1 MIRTFFMHFFR
12 CTYGYYIVA
21 YVSFLSIYAVFENQP
36 QQEHFLLISKML
48 ITKVF
53 VSLKT
58 LVVFQIA
65 IKQNKI
71 KKKTKI
77 KIDKVV
83 FFDSLQNLTKFE
95 YFQQFLCG
103 HKKPS
108 PTSNLKKCFT
118 EKCIGMSYMSLKGNL
133 HALIYYN

>member
-1 MIRTFFMHFFR
+1 
-12 CTYGYYIVA
+12 
-21 YVSFLSIYAVFENQP
+21 
-36 QQEHFLLISKML
+36 ML

-95 YFQQFLCG
+95 YF
-103 HKKPS
+103 
-108 PTSNLKKCFT
+108 
-118 EKCIGMSYMSLKGNL
+118 
-133 HALIYYN
+133 